1 MYTTAKLE
9 VAVAP
14 FIEGD
19 ELVIDIQIGD
29 MDVHP
34 VRVPISQLIDEYIQ
48 FNSEMFTSTIAEPN
62 RNEAKELI
70 GILRLA
76 AHTLEA
82 ATS

>member
-1 MYTTAKLE
+1 MLTTAKLD

-19 ELVIDIQIGD
+19 EIVIDIQIGE

-34 VRVPISQLIDEYIQ
+34 VRIPIAQLIDDYIHY
-48 FNSEMFTSTIAEPN
+48 NSEMFTSHISQAN
-62 RNEAKELI
+62 RDEAKELI